1 MDGTRI
7 KISEAA
13 ALIRQ
18 QLTME
23 QIAGVYLLQE
33 RVKKGFI
40 CCPFHGERTGSL
52 KLYEDSFYCFGC
64 HAHGDAV
71 DFVGRLLGLTAM
83 EAVQRINEDFSLGL
97 PVGEGQQLDMR
108 RRLEIMRAQR
118 AREVEKER
126 REQRRRAYSDA
137 QDEWA
142 KWAVQM
148 RDNAPTDPNAP
159 YPAAWV
165 EAARNIDYARY
176 VLDDTEF

>member
-1 MDGTRI
+1 MYLR
-7 KISEAA
+7 EAA
-13 ALIRQ
+13 ALIRART
-18 QLTME
+18 TME
-23 QIAGVYLLQE
+23 QIAGVYLPQE
-33 RVKKGFI
+33 HVKKGFI

-71 DFVGRLLGLTAM
+71 DFVGRLLGLTAK

-108 RRLEIMRAQR
+108 RRLEIMRAQK
-118 AREVEKER
+118 ARQVEKEQ
-126 REQRRRAYSDA
+126 RERKAAAYCDA
-137 QDEWA
+137 VDEWT

-165 EAARNIDYARY
+165 EAAEKIDYARY
-176 VLDDTEF
+176 VLDNLEFN